1 MNWPDSLDASDL
13 LWAVGLFVVTFV
25 VSLVI
30 VGWLL
35 AVLPATF
42 FLDRHNREFWVDR
55 HPILRWTGIVAKN
68 LLGVGLVLVG
78 VLLSMPGIP
87 GQGVLTILIGL
98 VLLDFPGKRRFERR
112 LVGMPRILR
121 TINRLRARCGKPPL
135 VLQEPP
141 DDE

>member
-1 MNWPDSLDASDL
+1 MDL
-13 LWAVGLFVVTFV
+13 IAARENV

-121 TINRLRARCGKPPL
+121 TINRLRARFGKPPL
-135 VLQEPP
+135 VLQERP
-141 DDE
+141 DDG